1 MLWAQNFRFV
11 MDQSDRSTEFDGT
24 PSNSVARDLLL
35 QDRAIRKP
43 TDCRFAICPGPGLL
57 TSHRS
62 HRNQNARLQ
71 SYCLTN
77 SMGPS
82 PLGGCGIGGHNKL
95 PLVVRSF
102 SGMLCPCAPMQSK
115 RHCLVA
121 QQHPEPNQLRGSTA
135 CHSCEWHAVSP
146 LVHETTEPHSGS

>member
-1 MLWAQNFRFV
+1 MVVKNSTDSCRRAMKARR
-11 MDQSDRSTEFDGT
+11 QSG
-24 PSNSVARDLLL
+24 LLL
-35 QDRAIRKP
+35 QDRTQQFSP
-43 TDCRFAICPGPGLL
+43 
-57 TSHRS
+57 SHNPVRLPIETQDPKGTQIILS
-62 HRNQNARLQ
+62 QFARLQ
-71 SYCLTN
+71 LYCLTN

-95 PLVVRSF
+95 PLVVRPF
-102 SGMLCPCAPMQSK
+102 SGMLCPSAPMQSK

-121 QQHPEPNQLRGSTA
+121 PQHPEPNQLRGSTA